1 VYDIDHS
8 QLDQRRFIF
17 TDELGWVN
25 HKTASAMDT
34 PLTIDWVTTT
44 PTSSKLLLVR
54 STTLLAPTR
63 RRDSEVARKVD
74 VNLIVDVVVDDEDDD
89 RD

>member
-1 VYDIDHS
+1 
-8 QLDQRRFIF
+8 
-17 TDELGWVN
+17 
-25 HKTASAMDT
+25 MDN

-44 PTSSKLLLVR
+44 LTSSKLLLVR

-63 RRDSEVARKVD
+63 RMESEVARKVD